1 MLPPEAEKERFIA
14 GQVAVLE
21 MEGRKPLYLAFA
33 SAPDD
38 KEYEFLVKHSDNE
51 ASLAHGLFNAGAAA
65 EITLSKI
72 VGNGFPLEN
81 HQGRDLVFVAMGTG
95 IAPLRSTLRH
105 VFRRRHD
112 FGQLIVLHG
121 ARTSKDFYF
130 AEEITTEW
138 RTHDVTLRQV
148 ISQPNDEWSGD
159 TGYVQSLLDNIVPDL
174 HNPLALICGSNE
186 MMQQTKDRLQ
196 ELGFA
201 DENILTN
208 Y

>member
-1 MLPPEAEKERFIA
+1 MLPRTAEKMQFVP

-21 MEGRKPLYLAFA
+21 MAGRKPSYLAFA
-33 SAPDD
+33 SAPEDE
-38 KEYEFLVKHSDNE
+38 EYEFLVKQSDWQE
-51 ASLAHGLFNAGAAA
+51 SVASGLFAAGAMA
-65 EITLSKI
+65 EVALNNI
-72 VGNGFPLEN
+72 VGNGFPVGN
-81 HQGRDLVFVAMGTG
+81 FFGRDLVFVAMGTG

-105 VFRRRHD
+105 VFRRRAD

-121 ARTSKDFYF
+121 ARTNKDFYF
-130 AEEITTEW
+130 EEEILSDW

-148 ISQPNDEWSGD
+148 ISQPDEEWSGS
-159 TGYVQSLLDNIVPDL
+159 TGYVQSLLDNIVPEL
-174 HNPLALICGSNE
+174 QNPIALICGSNE
-186 MMQQTKDRLQ
+186 MMQQTKMRLK